1 MAVGWFE
8 IYVQDMD
15 RATEFYQTVFNVTL
29 EDVSD
34 VPDESHTRSF
44 PMVEGADG
52 ANGALV
58 KSDQIGPAQGG
69 TIVYFEVEDCA
80 VEEGR
85 ALAAGGT
92 VIDPRK
98 SIGPYGFMSICQDT
112 EVNLFGLH
120 SMV

>member
-15 RATEFYQTVFNVTL
+15 RATGFYQTVFNVTL

-44 PMVEGADG
+44 PMIDGADG
-52 ANGALV
+52 AKGALV
-58 KSDQIGPAQGG
+58 KSDQIGPGEGG
-69 TIVYFEVEDCA
+69 TIVYFEVEDCT
-80 VEEGR
+80 VEEAR
-85 ALAAGGT
+85 VLNAGGSI
-92 VIDPRK
+92 IDSKK

-112 EVNLFGLH
+112 EGNLFGLH

>member
-8 IYVQDMD
+8 IYVLDMD
-15 RATEFYQTVFNVTL
+15 RATEFYQKVFDVTL

-44 PMVEGADG
+44 PMIEGTGG

-69 TIVYFEVEDCA
+69 AIVYFEVEDCA
-80 VEEGR
+80 VEEAR
-85 ALAAGGT
+85 ALASGGA
-92 VIDPRK
+92 VIDPK
-98 SIGPYGFMSICQDT
+98 KPIGPYGFMSICQDT
-112 EVNLFGLH
+112 EGNLFGLH